1 MSAGAMG
8 VSCGVAGPL
17 GLRAVRGRRASAGSG
32 ASAGTGAGSAA
43 RGRQGRRT
51 LVLSAAALPPT
62 VSDTKAKFLEGYKK
76 PIPAMYNSAVQ
87 ELLVTQHLIRYNA
100 AYKYDKVYALGF
112 VHIYRRLM
120 EGFRSAADDRDKI
133 FDAYITALGEDPATY
148 RKDADEVEAWAKGLN
163 EDTMIA
169 SIGDATPVGTQLGD
183 VKARSAAKTFLY
195 SKFFAIGLLRALE
208 LAGCESPEKLDE
220 MAQALGIPLT
230 RINSDLGQYRVLMS
244 KIEQA
249 QEMFAE
255 FLKREAQKNA
265 ERASGSAASS
275 P

>member
-1 MSAGAMG
+1 MTGLG
-8 VSCGVAGPL
+8 CGMASPRVRVARTARTS
-17 GLRAVRGRRASAGSG
+17 RAGRRAVVQS
-32 ASAGTGAGSAA
+32 
-43 RGRQGRRT
+43 
-51 LVLSAAALPPT
+51 AALPPT

-100 AYKYDKVYALGF
+100 TYKYDKVFALGF

-120 EGFRSAADDRDKI
+120 DGFRSASDDRDII
-133 FDAYITALGEDPATY
+133 FDAYINALGENPAQY
-148 RKDADEVEAWAKGLN
+148 RADADEVEAWAKGLN

-169 SIGDATPVGTQLGD
+169 SIGDATPVGAQLGD
-183 VKARSAAKTFLY
+183 VKERAAAKTFLY

-230 RINSDLGQYRVLMS
+230 RINTDLGQYRTLMS

-265 ERASGSAASS
+265 ERASGSSAS